1 MLKHQY
7 FVNVALVI
15 AGAIVVVPGSV
26 QRAVADDAVRDAGS
40 DEGKQAAAAQ
50 AYREGKAAYDAKSY
64 DDAIIKWQQSLA
76 LSNASALKF
85 NLAQAYRLR
94 NLPTDCVAASKL
106 YAEFAAATSDATLK
120 SASLGFVDEL
130 TPCVATQA
138 AIEPQKKVTI
148 EAKVPA
154 ISELPPTYPPTG
166 NAGPGSEQPT
176 PAPRFRVAS
185 ITAAGV
191 GVAAIG
197 VGAFF
202 SMRARTASD
211 DIYETCGKPG
221 ANCQWST
228 ALQATEDRGR
238 QAAQLQWVF
247 YGVGGAALITA
258 GTLYYL
264 GHRKGAQ
271 HVAVVPTSSN
281 AAMVS
286 WSGSW

>member
-1 MLKHQY
+1 MLNHQY
-7 FVNVALVI
+7 FVKVALALAAGII
-15 AGAIVVVPGSV
+15 AVAGSA
-26 QRAVADDAVRDAGS
+26 QHAVADDAVRDAGS
-40 DEGKQAAAAQ
+40 DDGKQAAAAQ

-106 YAEFAAATSDATLK
+106 YAAFAAATSDAALK

-130 TPCVATQA
+130 APCVASQA
-138 AIEPQKKVTI
+138 AIEPQEKVPI
-148 EAKVPA
+148 EGRVPA
-154 ISELPPTYPPTG
+154 ISELPPAYPPKVD
-166 NAGPGSEQPT
+166 AAPISEQPT
-176 PAPRFRVAS
+176 RAPRFRVAS
-185 ITAAGV
+185 ITAAGI

-264 GHRKGAQ
+264 GHRKGTQ
-271 HVAVVPTSSN
+271 HVAVVPTSRN
-281 AAMVS
+281 AAMIS